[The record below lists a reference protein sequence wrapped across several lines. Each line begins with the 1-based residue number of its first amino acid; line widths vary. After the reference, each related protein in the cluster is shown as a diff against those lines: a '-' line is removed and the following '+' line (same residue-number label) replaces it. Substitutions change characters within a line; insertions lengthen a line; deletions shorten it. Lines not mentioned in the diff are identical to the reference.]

1 MAAKLG
7 AILTR
12 CALGPVS
19 YAGGC
24 IMASKVPDG
33 LRELAPE
40 GLWAGLERGIDE
52 VAQRVGVGRMDVQS
66 LLPMGELQVAMNLLG
81 AAQRDAVA
89 AWQLY
94 AGHLG
99 GLMAGIADLTVDGR
113 SPDAGLCLERL
124 AKKVS
129 RDKPLAGPL
138 HTLADA
144 VTRWQELLEAS
155 CLALEDE
162 NTGGRLAKMYRRRQ
176 LAKAALAGSV
186 AVVVVAVGALVAVY
200 ALARSRVDAALLAA
214 DPCAVHALAAGDS
227 ARASEPQ
234 KARLAE
240 RSKTCDEGRAA
251 EAKRVEDQHAHEAK
265 VAAEERV
272 RAAHAAACR
281 VLAEHLAARSIDD
294 ADRAV
299 AGDAASLLERV
310 ATRSLQ
316 AADLG
321 PKDAPLPCLDT
332 AMAGAVRAVFAR
344 AVVVSEWTRSD
355 ALSPAARSALA
366 ETAGD
371 VPRWAKG
378 VVAARADA
386 AARQAIRSGDPD
398 SMEHAA
404 ALCELTT
411 SLHWPAG
418 GACAGVLA
426 KRTK

>member
-12 CALGPVS
+12 CALGPLS

-40 GLWAGLERGIDE
+40 GLWGGLERGVDE
-52 VAQRVGVGRMDVQS
+52 VALRVGVGRMDVQR
-66 LLPMGELQVAMNLLG
+66 LLPMGELQVAMNQLE

-89 AWQLY
+89 AWQLH

-138 HTLADA
+138 RVLADA

-155 CLALEDE
+155 CVALEDE
-162 NTGGRLAKMYRRRQ
+162 KTGGRLARMYRRRQ

-186 AVVVVAVGALVAVY
+186 AVAMVAVGALVART
-200 ALARSRVDAALLAA
+200 AMARSRVDAALGAA
-214 DPCAVHALAAGDS
+214 DPCAVHALALGDV
-227 ARASEPQ
+227 AHASEAQ
-234 KARLAE
+234 AARLAE
-240 RSKTCDEGRAA
+240 RAKTCDDGRVA
-251 EAKRVEDQHAHEAK
+251 EAKRVEEQHAREAK

-272 RAAHAAACR
+272 RAAHAAGCR
-281 VLAEHLAARSIDD
+281 ALADHLAARSIDD

-299 AGDAASLLERV
+299 AGDAASLVERV

-332 AMAGAVRAVFAR
+332 PMAGAVRAVFAR
-344 AVVVSEWTRSD
+344 AVVVSPWTRSD
-355 ALSPAARSALA
+355 ELSPAARSALA
-366 ETAGD
+366 AAAGD

-378 VVAARADA
+378 VVAARANTA
-386 AARQAIRSGDPD
+386 AKQAIRSGNPD
-398 SMEHAA
+398 SMERAA

-418 GACAGVLA
+418 SACVGALA